1 MKHFIYKTI
10 HPNGKYYIGRHST
23 NNLED
28 GYLGSGLWPSSIKD
42 KTTLTREILEYADDE
57 LSLKVLEGK
66 YLNENFGKDNCMNR
80 TADPIGFSS
89 EFNPMKDPEIAA
101 KISGDNHWSHIDPK
115 KYREKFAGE
124 AHWMNKDPERKEDFI
139 KNNPN
144 LDGRNAKAAMKNG
157 KHNSITNNPST
168 INAQNG
174 THHWQNGKA
183 PNYEGKLNKKLIEE
197 GRHNF
202 LGPETNQKRIDE
214 GTHNFVGSAANIKM
228 LAEGKHPSQ
237 RKMTCSCGKTVSSSM
252 YKRWHGDN
260 CKMKVIKMNARQYEK
275 MRNEQLRETMEKAG
289 IKDYTNVCLS
299 ADQQEYEVT
308 LKNGTE
314 VTIPSGLPYHYD

>member
-1 MKHFIYKTI
+1 MKHFIYKTT
-10 HPNGKYYIGRHST
+10 HTNGKYYIGRHST
-23 NNLED
+23 DDLAD
-28 GYLGSGLWPSSIKD
+28 GYIGSGLWPSSIKD
-42 KTTLTREILEYADDE
+42 KTTLTREVLEYVDTFERLVE
-57 LSLKVLEGK
+57 LEDQYLLEHYGK
-66 YLNENFGKDNCMNR
+66 PNCMNMSNKS
-80 TADPIGFSS
+80 TGWAVGSA
-89 EFNPMKDPEIAA
+89 NPMNREEVKS
-101 KISGDNHWSHIDPK
+101 KFQGDNHWLRKNPDRVEEFKHQQL
-115 KYREKFAGE
+115 
-124 AHWMNKDPERKEDFI
+124 ERVKQGTHNFLGD
-139 KNNPN
+139 KNPN
-144 LDGRNAKAAMKNG
+144 LDGRNAKIAMKNG

-183 PNYEGKLNKKLIEE
+183 PNYGGKLNKKLIEE

-275 MRNEQLRETMEKAG
+275 MRNEQLKETMEKAG

-314 VTIPSGLPYHYD
+314 VMIPSGLPYNYD

>member
-1 MKHFIYKTI
+1 MKHFIYKTT

-23 NNLED
+23 PNLED
-28 GYLGSGLWPSSIKD
+28 GYLGSGKWVSQIKKKD
-42 KTTLTREILEYADDE
+42 KLVREIVEFVDSFEE
-57 LSLKVLEGK
+57 LIIKEDAYLAEHYGK
-66 YLNENFGKDNCMNR
+66 PNCMNMSNKS
-80 TADPIGFSS
+80 TGWAVGSA
-89 EFNPMKDPEIAA
+89 NPMNNPTSVA
-101 KISGDNHWSHIDPK
+101 KISGENHWTVSNKESIEMIRNAQLALVSDGTHNLI
-115 KYREKFAGE
+115 GE
-124 AHWMNKDPERKEDFI
+124 S
-139 KNNPN
+139 NPN
-144 LDGRNAKAAMKNG
+144 KDGRNAKAAMKNG

-202 LGPETNQKRIDE
+202 LGPDTNQKRIDE
-214 GTHNFVGSAANIKM
+214 GTHNFVGSAANLKM

-237 RKMTCSCGKTVSSSM
+237 RKMTCSCGKTVSTSM

>member
-1 MKHFIYKTI
+1 MKHFIYKTT
-10 HPNGKYYIGRHST
+10 HANGKYYIGRHST
-23 NNLED
+23 IDLED
-28 GYLGSGLWPSSIKD
+28 GYIGSGLWPSSIKD

-57 LSLKVLEGK
+57 ISLKVLEGK
-66 YLNENFGKDNCMNR
+66 YLNENFGKDKCMNR

-101 KISGDNHWSHIDPK
+101 KISGNNHWLRKNPDRVEEFKHQQL
-115 KYREKFAGE
+115 
-124 AHWMNKDPERKEDFI
+124 ERVKQGTHNFLGD
-139 KNNPN
+139 KNPN
-144 LDGRNAKAAMKNG
+144 KDGRNAKAAMKNG

-183 PNYEGKLNKKLIEE
+183 PNYEGTLNKKLIEE

-202 LGPETNQKRIDE
+202 LGPETNQKRLDE
-214 GTHNFVGSAANIKM
+214 GTHNFVGSAANLKM
-228 LAEGKHPSQ
+228 LSEGKHPSQ
-237 RKMTCSCGKTVSSSM
+237 RKMTCSCGKTVSTSM

-260 CKMKVIKMNARQYEK
+260 CKMKVTKMNSRQYEK
-275 MRNEQLRETMEKAG
+275 MRNEQLKETLDTAG
-289 IKDYTNVCLS
+289 ITDYESVCLS

-308 LKNGTE
+308 LKNGTVIT
-314 VTIPSGLPYHYD
+314 VTSGLPYHYD